1 MHFNRTGE
9 KTQKLKWK
17 GKHMRVKLPLLLAL
31 VFSLSACPG
40 AKKVDSEKVLE
51 DVVVA
56 MCKKMVT
63 CQPAA
68 MPNEDFCKNTMKTAM
83 ASNKDLPKVE
93 ATQKQ
98 VDECVASIASAE
110 CQNLMGS
117 EPPKGCEFLK

>member
-1 MHFNRTGE
+1 
-9 KTQKLKWK
+9 
-17 GKHMRVKLPLLLAL
+17 MRATFPLLVALAL
-31 VFSLSACPG
+31 MLTACPG
-40 AKKVDSEKVLE
+40 AKKVSSEKVLE
-51 DVVVA
+51 DVVIA

-68 MPNEDFCKNTMKTAM
+68 MPNEDFCKTTMKTAM

-98 VDECVASIASAE
+98 LDDCVASIASAE